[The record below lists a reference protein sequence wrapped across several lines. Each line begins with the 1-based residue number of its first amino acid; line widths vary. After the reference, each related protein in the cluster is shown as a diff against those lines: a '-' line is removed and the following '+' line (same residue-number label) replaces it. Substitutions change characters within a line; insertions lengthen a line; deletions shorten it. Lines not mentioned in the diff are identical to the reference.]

1 MMLIIQKSTWINF
14 YHKKYN
20 KFVFKRVKLLY
31 ILIFYNNLKK
41 EINLNLSLFML
52 AGYETTSTSL
62 TYITYILAKYP
73 EEQKVL
79 IDEIDSFYRNVF
91 ILL

>member
-1 MMLIIQKSTWINF
+1 
-14 YHKKYN
+14 
-20 KFVFKRVKLLY
+20 
-31 ILIFYNNLKK
+31 
-41 EINLNLSLFML
+41 ML

-79 IDEIDSFYRNVF
+79 IDEIDSYYRNDSDVF

>member
-1 MMLIIQKSTWINF
+1 
-14 YHKKYN
+14 
-20 KFVFKRVKLLY
+20 
-31 ILIFYNNLKK
+31 
-41 EINLNLSLFML
+41 ML

-62 TYITYILAKYP
+62 TYITYILAKHP

-79 IDEIDSFYRNVF
+79 IDEIDSFYRNDSDVF